1 MIIKLVLLFSLI
13 YANTVLACN
22 FINSTEID
30 LPPELAQFTPKK
42 CYKGVDEEYLNEEFV
57 KKDEFCDCI
66 AQENAKYALDFG
78 TNLYDS
84 YRKAALNR
92 LWEHHEKSIY
102 ALSDTFL
109 ELETLGGDKD
119 KIGKQ
124 CQKLLKDDLVNL
136 SCGDK
141 KTILAPEVIK
151 NLASKVY
158 GQAAAVSYARF
169 HGKNLES
176 VKDIVENEPYLVDI
190 DSLSNRLD
198 IPREQ
203 DLICPDSNAKFSEA
217 ELLKFESQA
226 GVSFANT
233 LKSFLEEIPL
243 NLRTKYPV
251 YNDLVSS
258 DEFYEFMLSDPNLM
272 NKVVSFSNL
281 ASSNKQLSMLI
292 SSPDLNDLL
301 QDPSQIESK
310 IHQKNSERLLAN
322 CKSVKENTIKIL
334 CSDNSANILPKS
346 YKENKKIIRSMEKR
360 SKDNSESI
368 NTYQI
373 NSLSSS
379 FCSDKYN
386 TDFETGLS
394 SIQATFPLNFQS
406 LNDGT
411 GTASYSPGRELK
423 ESSVPNAKKFM
434 CPYFPPPEENR
445 KRLAAKV
452 AECDANR
459 DTVMNYECIM
469 VKTISADFT
478 AKEEA
483 LIKAKTLSLQAQD
496 LPDEEIEKKVKEY
509 KKSLGTDELLA
520 KSEPKGPLK
529 EFLKADKSDT
539 QVAETKTNEKRSE
552 RGEAYDGSSSA
563 GFGGELSNGE
573 LASSD
578 QNSQGMLNR
587 TPAEIVNSPEVNR
600 NVQKN
605 MNDLYDEVRRRIQTA
620 KTAHQNS
627 PLGQKSKSVP
637 SYLAPAFD
645 MPKTVSDDT
654 GGAAIAATPSGIEG
668 QNLMPGGN
676 GFLPP
681 LDPTSTEASAAESY
695 NKALLDANEAKQARK
710 AAEAAQA
717 ARAAGRSPASSGPS
731 PIAIS
736 GFGPNALHTE
746 IPSLTIS
753 GGLDEALDKMLQGD
767 FDNAEL
773 LLDLLKADKKTIL
786 IVPEKNPKYAVRV
799 EKRGDT
805 YLVTPENP
813 EMVDAD
819 YRVFVDSIKKSLNIK
834 DRFKTFVAKL
844 EVLLGRQNK
853 NGQIVPAG
861 VDVLNNLFD

>member
-1 MIIKLVLLFSLI
+1 MIIRIVLLFSLI
-13 YANTVLACN
+13 YANTILACN

-30 LPPELAQFTPKK
+30 LPPELAQFTPNNCHKRAD
-42 CYKGVDEEYLNEEFV
+42 GADAV
-57 KKDEFCDCI
+57 KDEFCDCI

-78 TNLYDS
+78 TTLYDS

-109 ELETLGGDKD
+109 ELETLGDDKD

-176 VKDIVENEPYLVDI
+176 VKDIVKKEPYLVDV
-190 DSLSNRLD
+190 DNLSNVLKTS
-198 IPREQ
+198 REQ
-203 DLICPDSNAKFSEA
+203 YLICPNSNAKFSEV
-217 ELLKFESQA
+217 ELLKYESKA
-226 GVSFANT
+226 SVSFANT
-233 LKSFLEEIPL
+233 LKSLLEEIPS

-272 NKVVSFSNL
+272 NKVISFSNL

-310 IHQKNSERLLAN
+310 IHQKNSERLIAN
-322 CKSVKENTIKIL
+322 CKSVKENTVKIL
-334 CSDNSANILPKS
+334 CSDNTTNILPKDYS
-346 YKENKKIIRSMEKR
+346 ENKAIIKSMNDRSGE
-360 SKDNSESI
+360 NSNTL
-368 NTYQI
+368 NTYQA
-373 NSLSSS
+373 NNLSSS
-379 FCSDKYN
+379 FCADQFNKDY
-386 TDFETGLS
+386 EGLLNAFGKTYPTHLKDLSEAS
-394 SIQATFPLNFQS
+394 SRSQK
-406 LNDGT
+406 
-411 GTASYSPGRELK
+411 YSPGKELVK
-423 ESSVPNAKKFM
+423 GSVPNAKKFM

-445 KRLAAKV
+445 ERLAAKV

-469 VKTISADFT
+469 VETISADFR
-478 AKEEA
+478 AKEKA

-509 KKSLGTDELLA
+509 KKSIGTDELLA
-520 KSEPKGPLK
+520 KLEPKGPLK
-529 EFLKADKSDT
+529 DFLKVDKSDT

-645 MPKTVSDDT
+645 MPKTASDDT

-710 AAEAAQA
+710 AAEATQA

-819 YRVFVDSIKKSLNIK
+819 YRVFVDSIKESLNIK

-844 EVLLGRQNK
+844 QSLLRGQNE

>member
-1 MIIKLVLLFSLI
+1 MIVRLVLLFSLI
-13 YANTVLACN
+13 YANTILACN

-30 LPPELAQFTPKK
+30 LPPELAQFTPNNCHKRAD
-42 CYKGVDEEYLNEEFV
+42 GADAI
-57 KKDEFCDCI
+57 KDEFCDCI

-78 TNLYDS
+78 TTLYAS

-102 ALSDTFL
+102 SLSDTFL

-136 SCGDK
+136 SCGNK

-169 HGKNLES
+169 HGKNIES
-176 VKDIVENEPYLVDI
+176 VKDIVENDPYFVDV
-190 DSLSNRLD
+190 DGLSRRLN

-203 DLICPDSNAKFSEA
+203 NLICPDSNAKFSEV
-217 ELLKFESQA
+217 ELLKYESKA
-226 GVSFANT
+226 IVSFANS
-233 LKSFLEEIPL
+233 LKSLLEEIPL

-281 ASSNKQLSMLI
+281 GSSNKQLSMLMG
-292 SSPDLNDLL
+292 SPDLIDLL

-310 IHQKNSERLLAN
+310 IHQKNSERLMAN

-334 CSDNSANILPKS
+334 CSDNAANILPKS
-346 YKENKKIIRSMEKR
+346 YKENKAIIKSMENR
-360 SKDNSESI
+360 SQGNSDSI
-368 NTYQI
+368 NFYQA
-373 NSLSSS
+373 NNLSSS
-379 FCSDKYN
+379 FCSDLYN
-386 TDFETGLS
+386 KDYESGLS
-394 SIQATFPLNFQS
+394 SIQATFPVEYTDLVKSGSSEYNS
-406 LNDGT
+406 GN
-411 GTASYSPGRELK
+411 ELK
-423 ESSVPNAKKFM
+423 FGSVPNAKKLM

-445 KRLAAKV
+445 ERLAAKV
-452 AECDANR
+452 AECDANP
-459 DTVMNYECIM
+459 DTVLSYECIM

-645 MPKTVSDDT
+645 MPKTASDDT

-844 EVLLGRQNK
+844 QGLLRGQNE
-853 NGQIVPAG
+853 NGQRVPAG

>member
-1 MIIKLVLLFSLI
+1 MKAVFCLIILI
-13 YANTVLACN
+13 SFDLAACE
-22 FINSTEID
+22 FRSVAEVQIPD
-30 LPPELAQFTPKK
+30 ELKSFVPQNCFDFDQTGIAP
-42 CYKGVDEEYLNEEFV
+42 NELKE
-57 KKDEFCDCI
+57 KHCDCI

-78 TNLYDS
+78 TSLYDS
-84 YRKAALNR
+84 FRKRALAR
-92 LWEHHEKSIY
+92 LWEHHEKSLY
-102 ALSDTFL
+102 ALSENFIQL
-109 ELETLGGDKD
+109 ESDLFKD
-119 KIGKQ
+119 NKEIGNT
-124 CQKLLKDDLVNL
+124 CRKLLKDDLENL
-136 SCGDK
+136 SCGSK
-141 KTILAPEVIK
+141 KTILPIEKIK
-151 NLASKVY
+151 SIARTVY
-158 GQAAAVSYARF
+158 PKIRAVSKARLN
-169 HGKNLES
+169 GLNG
-176 VKDIVENEPYLVDI
+176 PYTSNREQALTCPNSNVRISEVDLI
-190 DSLSNRLD
+190 DYELKANRSLSMNLKNFLLEL
-198 IPREQ
+198 P
-203 DLICPDSNAKFSEA
+203 SEITQ
-217 ELLKFESQA
+217 KY
-226 GVSFANT
+226 
-233 LKSFLEEIPL
+233 KSMDEII
-243 NLRTKYPV
+243 
-251 YNDLVSS
+251 SS
-258 DEFYEFMLSDPNLM
+258 DEFLELMMTDPALVKKINTFVHDAARSPQLSPLIENPNL
-272 NKVVSFSNL
+272 VDII
-281 ASSNKQLSMLI
+281 Q
-292 SSPDLNDLL
+292 
-301 QDPSQIESK
+301 
-310 IHQKNSERLLAN
+310 
-322 CKSVKENTIKIL
+322 KENFFLDELEKANQAKLLGNCEAIKESTINIL
-334 CSDNSANILPKS
+334 CSDRASNIFPTSYRENKAIVQAMERGTQGNLSQINIYQANNLSAN
-346 YKENKKIIRSMEKR
+346 
-360 SKDNSESI
+360 
-368 NTYQI
+368 
-373 NSLSSS
+373 
-379 FCSDKYN
+379 FCSDQYN
-386 TDFETGLS
+386 KDYTETFRNIRS
-394 SIQATFPLNFQS
+394 TFPQYLTS
-406 LNDGT
+406 KGKTD
-411 GTASYSPGRELK
+411 YDYIPGSELAEK
-423 ESSVPNAKKFM
+423 NHTNKLKTIM

-445 KRLAAKV
+445 ERLAAKV
-452 AECDANR
+452 AECDANP
-459 DTVMNYECIM
+459 DTVMSYECIM

-529 EFLKADKSDT
+529 EFLKADKSET

-645 MPKTVSDDT
+645 MPKTASDDT

-819 YRVFVDSIKKSLNIK
+819 YRVFVDSIKESLNIK

-844 EVLLGRQNK
+844 QSLLRGQNE

>member
-1 MIIKLVLLFSLI
+1 MKSIVIAIFFLLTYEVI
-13 YANTVLACN
+13 ACEFRN
-22 FINSTEID
+22 SSEVELPDELKGFIPND
-30 LPPELAQFTPKK
+30 
-42 CYKGVDEEYLNEEFV
+42 CFV
-57 KKDEFCDCI
+57 FEGKKDAKEKHCDCI

-78 TNLYDS
+78 TSLYDS
-84 YRKAALNR
+84 FRKRALAR
-92 LWEHHEKSIY
+92 LWEHHEKSLY
-102 ALSDTFL
+102 ALSENFIQL
-109 ELETLGGDKD
+109 ESDLFKD
-119 KIGKQ
+119 NKEIGNT
-124 CQKLLKDDLVNL
+124 CRKLLKDDLENL
-136 SCGDK
+136 SCGNK
-141 KTILAPEVIK
+141 ETILSKEKIK
-151 NLASKVY
+151 LIAESVY
-158 GQAAAVSYARF
+158 DKAKAISEARF
-169 HGKNLES
+169 HGKDGPAISNRQE
-176 VKDIVENEPYLVDI
+176 
-190 DSLSNRLD
+190 SLSCSNSD
-198 IPREQ
+198 IKISEV
-203 DLICPDSNAKFSEA
+203 DLMNF
-217 ELLKFESQA
+217 ELKANHS
-226 GVSFANT
+226 VS
-233 LKSFLEEIPL
+233 L
-243 NLRTKYPV
+243 NLKNFLNELPKEITKKYKSI
-251 YNDLVSS
+251 DEIISS
-258 DEFYEFMLSDPNLM
+258 DEFLELMMTADPSLM
-272 NKVVSFSNL
+272 NKVNYFMSEASKSPQLGPLIKSPNL
-281 ASSNKQLSMLI
+281 VDLVNDDNYFLNQLEKINREKLI
-292 SSPDLNDLL
+292 G
-301 QDPSQIESK
+301 
-310 IHQKNSERLLAN
+310 N
-322 CKSVKENTIKIL
+322 CETVKKNTISIL
-334 CSDNSANILPKS
+334 CSDNTSNIFPES
-346 YKENKKIIRSMEKR
+346 YEENRAIIQAMER
-360 SKDNSESI
+360 GSKGNSSQI
-368 NTYQI
+368 NTYQA
-373 NSLSSS
+373 NNLSAN
-379 FCSDKYN
+379 FCSDQYN
-386 TDFETGLS
+386 TDYKNSHLS
-394 SIQATFPLNFQS
+394 IESTYPLHLTQGQNGS
-406 LNDGT
+406 SEYT
-411 GTASYSPGRELK
+411 PGMELRK
-423 ESSVPNAKKFM
+423 RGHVDALKNSM

-445 KRLAAKV
+445 ERLAAKV
-452 AECDANR
+452 AECDANP
-459 DTVMNYECIM
+459 DTVMSYECIM

-509 KKSLGTDELLA
+509 KKSIGTDELLA

-529 EFLKADKSDT
+529 DFLKIDKPDT

-552 RGEAYDGSSSA
+552 RGEAYDGSSSE

-573 LASSD
+573 LASSN

-645 MPKTVSDDT
+645 MPKTASDDT

-844 EVLLGRQNK
+844 QGLLRGQNE
-853 NGQIVPAG
+853 NGQRVPAG